1 MRVTYAEYSCTGPVR
16 VNNEDCVGFCAAED
30 PEGGVLAAIADGVGG
45 QAKGEVASRMAI
57 DNALQIFGT
66 ADPELSAG
74 ELLWQ
79 IFKEA
84 NLAIYNAILEHPEE
98 GRMATTL
105 TATLVRDGEVTIG
118 HVGDCRVYHIH
129 EGMIKRITTDHS
141 YVGLQLKLQ
150 LISEEEAR
158 TSEFRNLLTRC
169 VGSRPMIRTDYYSFQ
184 VSPRDI
190 IIQCSDGLYGSVSE
204 EAMLE
209 IILHFKPEQ
218 ACEQLAQ
225 LAEKQGSKD
234 NISIQILKIDD
245 LHRSG
250 ARFGSGI
257 LKFLGLFL

>member
-16 VNNEDCVGFCAAED
+16 SNNEDCVGFCTAED
-30 PEGGVLAAIADGVGG
+30 PDVGVLAAIADGVGG

-57 DNALQIFGT
+57 DYALEIFRT
-66 ADPELSAG
+66 ADAETSAG
-74 ELLWQ
+74 ELLWM

-84 NLAIYNAILEHPEE
+84 NLAIYNAVLQHPDE

-105 TATLVRDGEVTIG
+105 TAILLRDSEATIG
-118 HVGDCRVYHIH
+118 HVGDCRVYHVH
-129 EGMIKRITTDHS
+129 EGMIKRITNDHS

-158 TSEFRNLLTRC
+158 NSEFRNLLTRC
-169 VGSRPMIRTDYYSFQ
+169 VGNHPMIRTDYYSFR

-190 IIQCSDGLYGSVSE
+190 LIQCSDGLYGSVSE

-209 IILHFKPEQ
+209 IAMHFKPDE

-225 LAEKQGSKD
+225 LAEKQGSRD
-234 NISIQILKIDD
+234 NISLQILKIDD
-245 LHRSG
+245 LHRTS
-250 ARFGSGI
+250 RFGSGI